1 MIDLVPIIR
10 INTSYIE
17 CAIWDPRTGT
27 SVVGV
32 VAVDRTAQRGEF
44 VFLNSIFIHSSVLFK
59 RDDDGYDGEGREDED
74 EDEDEGD
81 RYVLPL
87 ASRRVSSRRSV

>member
-1 MIDLVPIIR
+1 MSGWWR
-10 INTSYIE
+10 S
-17 CAIWDPRTGT
+17 
-27 SVVGV
+27 
-32 VAVDRTAQRGEF
+32 TAQRGEF
-44 VFLNSIFIHSSVLFK
+44 VFLNSIFIHSFIHSSVLFK

-87 ASRRVSSRRSV
+87 ASRLVSSRLVARCE